1 MKRLKTKIIRYFRET
16 DINFIL
22 DDLLCAIT
30 LMATIMGF
38 FGCIYFMSME
48 KIR

>member
-1 MKRLKTKIIRYFRET
+1 MKRLKTEIIRYFHET

-22 DDLLCAIT
+22 DDLLCAIA
-30 LMATIMGF
+30 LVATIIGF